1 MAFGKIVSSFTTPL
15 SGRTNRR
22 HFKSHCGDSTVGG
35 PEPREWLLLWL
46 YGMSVGVVVSEDPH
60 LPGGGRFGTTMTR
73 GQQVGGH
80 ELGMDRRYGQV
91 MGEKQQHHLTLP
103 AGCPYNQR
111 VTLTDQNPLNLCP
124 PWQTRSMFAPFPI
137 GNRHLSCLIN

>member
-22 HFKSHCGDSTVGG
+22 HFKSRCGDSTVGG

-73 GQQVGGH
+73 GRQVGGH

-91 MGEKQQHHLTLP
+91 MGEGREAAASPHPSCRLPLQSKGHTHRSKSIKFVSTL
-103 AGCPYNQR
+103 ANSKYVCS
-111 VTLTDQNPLNLCP
+111 L
-124 PWQTRSMFAPFPI
+124 S
-137 GNRHLSCLIN
+137 NRK